1 MCRKSFDKRKGI
13 SRVYVEIFLSRSA
26 ERLRR
31 GILYCFIDF
40 GYLKGLDK
48 RGGGEIQI
56 LRPNF
61 FLTVPKIFVRESSTV
76 ALISGIEK
84 VWIRRRGVSMFSI
97 KSFCLT
103 VPKVSVGESFTV
115 ALVSGSEKIWRRGG
129 GVLTLSVKKL
139 LSPSA
144 EKLRR
149 GIL

>member
-1 MCRKSFDKRKGI
+1 
-13 SRVYVEIFLSRSA
+13 
-26 ERLRR
+26 
-31 GILYCFIDF
+31 
-40 GYLKGLDK
+40 
-48 RGGGEIQI
+48 
-56 LRPNF
+56 
-61 FLTVPKIFVRESSTV
+61 
-76 ALISGIEK
+76 
-84 VWIRRRGVSMFSI
+84 MFSI